1 MRHLVAEPMNN
12 TRSMLDRMMGDSF
25 SRFDWEWPELSP
37 HAMRV
42 DVQNQDDRYLLEA
55 EIPGVSE
62 DDVDINVEDNMLTVS
77 VEQKKEEE
85 DEKKQYMVRERL
97 HRSLKRSFTLPKD
110 ADRETITASFK
121 RGILTLDIPKSED
134 AKPRKIT
141 INGGGS
147 ES

>member
-1 MRHLVAEPMNN
+1 
-12 TRSMLDRMMGDSF
+12 MLDRMMNESF
-25 SRFDWEWPELSP
+25 GRFDWEWPELSP

-62 DDVDINVEDNMLTVS
+62 NDVDINVEDNMLTIS
-77 VEQKKEEE
+77 VEQKKEDQ
-85 DEKKQYMVRERL
+85 DEKTKYMVRERL

-110 ADRETITASFK
+110 ADREAISASFD

-134 AKPRKIT
+134 AKPRKIK
-141 INGGGS
+141 ISSSNSGS
-147 ES
+147 